1 MPEDAQCSA
10 GPAPGWCCQWP
21 SGAVFRGRKDP
32 GTCQLKLHPSGLGGA
47 AGSQPPGH
55 SCTPKTKPLM
65 QEEDTREFRINH
77 LLLLSSFSML
87 WPRLTAC
94 RILTPHPGAEP
105 ASPALPACPC
115 RRHRTLGFD
124 PWVGKIPWRK
134 ERLPKPVFWP
144 GELHGLYRP
153 WGHKESD
160 TKWYKCIL

>member
-10 GPAPGWCCQWP
+10 GPAPGWCCPWP

-105 ASPALPACPC
+105 ASPALKCA
-115 RRHRTLGFD
+115 
-124 PWVGKIPWRK
+124 
-134 ERLPKPVFWP
+134 
-144 GELHGLYRP
+144 GLIQRAAREVPTAFYFTHFYP
-153 WGHKESD
+153 SPQNVAI
-160 TKWYKCIL
+160 TFTP